1 MDGMDALSNPADA
14 AQSDQT
20 QAPAQSQPAAQ
31 AQPAAPAQPQ
41 VATSPHAGLA
51 QYIKTLALGVDSFAT
66 SAATQGRE
74 GGVQEVQ
81 AVQQR
86 DAEMKLKQ
94 QASQQQAQ
102 EHDLRMKTGVADYN
116 MKQAQMASFINDMP
130 LNHQMLSNQ
139 VQAETLKLLEAKGVP
154 LGKAVSM
161 AEGQGQDAHVAAINT
176 AANGDLTA
184 NYAIPVYGPDGPK
197 GAGGKTQVVPSN
209 SVMGITLNSGDVG
222 ASVAAMQRNV
232 DQATQMLGA
241 ADPSVKKASAQLDMV
256 NKGLANGGTIGMP
269 DWLQLSQTMNTELHA
284 AMENKKDLTKFQTEQ
299 ADLQAKQRPK
309 DINDATGRLTTA
321 QQAFSQSPT
330 PLNKLGVDAAKT
342 AVSTFQRTEAQ
353 TAAAKAYATKSAE
366 LKAMDTED
374 AKNAPALTDAALNYQ
389 IDPDKVFGLRGQQRA
404 NFISAMLQKDPTWSM
419 ANYKAKFDTQQDF
432 SPKGNS
438 GKQIE
443 SLNTFAGHAAD
454 ANSLIQTLRNT
465 NSSALNAPVN
475 ALAKQFGNDKIG
487 PYQAALE
494 AAKDEYLNFIKAGHA
509 PTKEEIERGE
519 TLVNQNTSPAAA
531 QAIMK
536 QMANTV
542 LIRAGSLNHQYKST
556 MGKDYPDMFSQE
568 GAQAMQ
574 DLGHPEVAKFGVS
587 GGMPAATKKYD
598 FSNPNNFPK
607 AQ

>member
-14 AQSDQT
+14 AQPDQT
-20 QAPAQSQPAAQ
+20 QAPAQAQPAAQ
-31 AQPAAPAQPQ
+31 AQPTAPAQPQ

-51 QYIKTLALGVDSFAT
+51 QYIKTLALGVDSFAS

-86 DAEMKLKQ
+86 DAEMKLKT

-176 AANGDLTA
+176 AANGDLTS

-284 AMENKKDLTKFQTEQ
+284 AMEQKKDLTTFQDKQAQAKKTAQEADPLFKMENDPGEMSGEKSAAAIPLLQNKITAPDTPPADKVRATRLLTQAKSAHSLFQQDQIQKANAEQ
-299 ADLQAKQRPK
+299 AAKQGDPNQAGQMLASGTLTLADMKTRGMTPK
-309 DINDATGRLTTA
+309 FIMDATKAA
-321 QQAFSQSPT
+321 Q
-330 PLNKLGVDAAKT
+330 GVDPKYNPADEMNAEAVAK
-342 AVSTFQRTEAQ
+342 SPSHNQF
-353 TAAAKAYATKSAE
+353 
-366 LKAMDTED
+366 
-374 AKNAPALTDAALNYQ
+374 
-389 IDPDKVFGLRGQQRA
+389 FG
-404 NFISAMLQKDPTWSM
+404 S
-419 ANYKAKFDTQQDF
+419 
-432 SPKGNS
+432 
-438 GKQIE
+438 
-443 SLNTFAGHAAD
+443 
-454 ANSLIQTLRNT
+454 ANSLIAKGGTLDQ
-465 NSSALNAPVN
+465 VM
-475 ALAKQFGNDKIG
+475 D
-487 PYQAALE
+487 
-494 AAKDEYLNFIKAGHA
+494 
-509 PTKEEIERGE
+509 
-519 TLVNQNTSPAAA
+519 
-531 QAIMK
+531 
-536 QMANTV
+536 
-542 LIRAGSLNHQYKST
+542 AGSKLPNHQFPIFNKLSDAANYAS
-556 MGKDYPDMFSQE
+556 
-568 GAQAMQ
+568 
-574 DLGHPEVAKFGVS
+574 GHKEVAGYLQTALGAADDYAKVLGGGAGTEGMQLKILNGLTANLNQDTRKEVVDRMRGAVGSQVQERIGKNKFLQRMYGYALPSAQV
-587 GGMPAATKKYD
+587 PAFNPATD
-598 FSNPNNFPK
+598 FKPI
-607 AQ
+607 Q